1 MSKSKND
8 KFPTPRRRVV
18 ILGGGE
24 SGVGSAILAKQ
35 KGFEVFVS
43 DKGNIPNKYQQELKD
58 NDIPYEEGQH
68 TENLIFNA
76 IEIIKSPGIPDK
88 VPMIKELHKKG
99 ISVISEI
106 EFAGR
111 YNKATIIGI
120 TGSNGKTT
128 TTNLVFHLLKTAGK
142 NVEMGGNIG
151 YSFARLVAEDKHKIL
166 VLELSSFQ
174 LDGMFEFKSDIAIL
188 LNITPDHL
196 DRYDYKME
204 NYIASKFRVFR
215 NQTSSEVAIY
225 NLMDGNIKNFLKK
238 NPLNSKV
245 KPVRKIRVEDGYLK
259 VQRSKYDLKNV
270 SLKGKHNMFNATA
283 AILAIKQL
291 GVSNALIQKGLETFQ
306 PVPHRL
312 EKVAVVDGVEYINDS
327 KATNVDA
334 VYYALEAM
342 DKPTVWVVGG
352 TDKGNDYEPLA
363 DLAKEKVKA
372 IVCLGVDNTK
382 IKDYFNSICS
392 TIIETQ
398 SAQEAVKQ
406 SKKLASKGDVVLLS
420 PACASFDLFKNYI
433 DRGDQFR
440 AAVLKLER
448 R

>member
-43 DKGNIPNKYQQELKD
+43 DKGKIQPKYQKELKE

-88 VPMIKELHKKG
+88 VPMIKELHK
-99 ISVISEI
+99 
-106 EFAGR
+106 
-111 YNKATIIGI
+111 TIIGI

-142 NVEMGGNIG
+142 KVEMGGNIG
-151 YSFARLVAEDKHKIL
+151 YSFARLVAENKHKIL

-238 NPLNSKV
+238 NPLNSKA
-245 KPVRKIRVEDGYLK
+245 KPVRKIRVEEGYLK

-312 EKVAVVDGVEYINDS
+312 EMVAIIDDVEYINDS

-342 DKPTVWVVGG
+342 DKPTIWVVGG

>member
-8 KFPTPRRRVV
+8 KFPTPRRRVI

-43 DKGNIPNKYQQELKD
+43 DKGKIQPKYQKELKE

-76 IEIIKSPGIPDK
+76 VEIIKSPGIPDK

-99 ISVISEI
+99 IPVISEI

-111 YNKATIIGI
+111 YNEATIIGI

-128 TTNLVFHLLKTAGK
+128 TTNLIFHLLKTAGK
-142 NVEMGGNIG
+142 NVEMGGNVG
-151 YSFARLVAEDKHKIL
+151 YSFARLVAENKHKIL

-225 NLMDGNIKNFLKK
+225 NLMDENIKNFLKK

-398 SAQEAVKQ
+398 SAQEAVQQ
-406 SKKLASKGDVVLLS
+406 SSKLASKGDVVLLS